1 MYPIGYWNEK
11 NQKERDESY
20 KFAFIFRNMME
31 HTEQTTTTVSSSKSK
46 LFVIIT
52 LSTAVS
58 LIIIIAIFLLAT
70 NKQSPT
76 QIAIAQ
82 SLKSVSKQSTT
93 CM

>member
-1 MYPIGYWNEK
+1 
-11 NQKERDESY
+11 
-20 KFAFIFRNMME
+20 MME
-31 HTEQTTTTVSSSKSK
+31 HSEQTTTVSSSKSK

-93 CM
+93 CMYLI